1 MMMIN
6 MVIGVIFIC
15 GSFEYFVSIY
25 EKTVSS
31 GKRIG
36 RAQIESTWKEELVVL
51 VAIFESP

>member
-1 MMMIN
+1 

-15 GSFEYFVSIY
+15 GSFEFFVGVY
-25 EKTVSS
+25 DKTASN

-36 RAQIESTWKEELVVL
+36 RTQIESMWKKELVVL